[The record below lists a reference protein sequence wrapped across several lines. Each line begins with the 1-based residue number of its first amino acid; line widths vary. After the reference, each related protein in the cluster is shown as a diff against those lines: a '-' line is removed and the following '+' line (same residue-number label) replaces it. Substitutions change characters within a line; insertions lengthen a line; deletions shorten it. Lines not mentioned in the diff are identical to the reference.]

1 MARGGIKLTS
11 AFVFDS
17 VRAPILRTL
26 LQERNN
32 AVGIVTRNHEGP
44 ECALGIS
51 FDDSGVGAEVGN
63 ETIAENLEG
72 GGERA
77 SESCEG
83 PFQIQILRFRQDR
96 NIPKVL
102 KLKQF

>member
-11 AFVFDS
+11 ALVFDS
-17 VRAPILRTL
+17 VRAPVLRTF
-26 LQERNN
+26 LQKRNN
-32 AVGIVTRNHEGP
+32 AVGIVTGHHKGP
-44 ECALGIS
+44 KCALGIS
-51 FDDSGVGAEVGN
+51 FEDGGVGAEVGS

-77 SESCEG
+77 SKSCEG
-83 PFQIQILRFRQDR
+83 PFQIQILRVRQDR